1 METGSGG
8 AGGTLRCPTLT
19 MSPLIHLGKV
29 KIFRP
34 DQYSPKNTRVLAG
47 NGSKL
52 KGKMGAFCWQLC
64 PPEIENTKSRPES
77 ENTKFLPESGNTKF
91 SLESGNTKYG
101 PTYQIKSQCFL
112 PQICPVSP
120 SGSLE
125 FVADLQKRADPSVL
139 IFPSW
144 C

>member
-1 METGSGG
+1 MVALGELSAVQRSQCLPRTHS
-8 AGGTLRCPTLT
+8 LRQSENIQT
-19 MSPLIHLGKV
+19 KV
-29 KIFRP
+29 L
-34 DQYSPKNTRVLAG
+34 SG

-52 KGKMGAFCWQLC
+52 RGKMGAFCWQLC